1 MAYTKDE
8 LVEAMNDCWLL
19 LRQLEEP
26 ENRDYMAKSSKLI
39 ALMKKHSCLE
49 ELDECGSRGLCG
61 IGLGNYGGHSV

>member
-8 LVEAMNDCWLL
+8 LIEAMNDCWLL

-26 ENRDYMAKSSKLI
+26 ENKDCIAKSSRLI

-49 ELDECGSRGLCG
+49 G
-61 IGLGNYGGHSV
+61 